1 MYESGKSSLVD
12 ENWRRLLMAKQWTT
26 TTLHNGVEMPT
37 LGLGVWKMENNDEVK
52 TAVQAA
58 IDAGYKAI
66 DTAAAYKNEEGVG
79 AAIKDSSTPREDLFI
94 TSKVWNDDQG
104 YESTL
109 KAFEDTVTKLG
120 VDTLDLYLIHWPVEG
135 KYKETW
141 KAMEKLYKDGR
152 IRAIGVSNFH
162 PAHLEDLMKDAEIK
176 PMVNQVE
183 FHPLLNQQE
192 LRDYCNQHSIQLEA
206 WSPLAQG
213 KLLDNDVVKQIA
225 DQHGKSTAQVIIR
238 WDLEHEVVTIP
249 KSSNPERIKQNFDV
263 FDFELT
269 KDDIRAIDELNQNER
284 MGPDP
289 DHFDF

>member
-1 MYESGKSSLVD
+1 
-12 ENWRRLLMAKQWTT
+12 MAKQWTT
-26 TTLHNGVEMPT
+26 TKLHNGVEMPT

-52 TAVQAA
+52 TAVNAA

-79 AAIKDSSTPREDLFI
+79 AAIKENSTPREELFI
-94 TSKVWNDDQG
+94 TSKVWNADQG

-109 KAFEDTVTKLG
+109 KAFEDTVSKLG
-120 VDTLDLYLIHWPVEG
+120 IETLDLYLIHWPVDG

-141 KAMEKLYKDGR
+141 RAMEKLYKNGR

-162 PAHLEDLMKDAEIK
+162 PHHLDDLLNDAEIK

-192 LRDYCNQHSIQLEA
+192 VREYCKQYSIQMEA

-213 KLLDNDVVKQIA
+213 KLLDHEVVKGIA
-225 DQHGKSTAQVIIR
+225 ENHGKTTAQVIIR

-269 KDDIRAIDELNQNER
+269 QEDIRALDELNQNER

-289 DHFDF
+289 DNFDF

>member
-1 MYESGKSSLVD
+1 
-12 ENWRRLLMAKQWTT
+12 MAKQWTT

-192 LRDYCNQHSIQLEA
+192 LRDYCNQHSIQMEA

-269 KDDIRAIDELNQNER
+269 KDNIRAIDELNQNER

>member
-1 MYESGKSSLVD
+1 
-12 ENWRRLLMAKQWTT
+12 MAKQWTT
-26 TTLHNGVEMPT
+26 TTLQNGVEMPT

-79 AAIKDSSTPREDLFI
+79 AAIKDSNTPREDLFI

-109 KAFEDTVTKLG
+109 RAFEDTVTKLG

-192 LRDYCNQHSIQLEA
+192 LRDYCNQHSIQMEA

>member
-1 MYESGKSSLVD
+1 MT
-12 ENWRRLLMAKQWTT
+12 KQWTK

-52 TAVQAA
+52 TAVNAA

-79 AAIKDSSTPREDLFI
+79 AAIKENSTPREELFI

-104 YESTL
+104 YDSTL
-109 KAFEDTVTKLG
+109 KAFDDTVSKLG

-141 KAMEKLYKDGR
+141 KAMEKLYNDGR
-152 IRAIGVSNFH
+152 VRAIGVSNFH
-162 PAHLEDLMKDAEIK
+162 PHHLEDLMKDAEIK

-183 FHPLLNQQE
+183 FHPLLNQKE
-192 LRDYCNQHSIQLEA
+192 LRTFCKQHSIQMEA

-213 KLLDNDVVKQIA
+213 KLLDHEVVKEIA
-225 DQHGKSTAQVIIR
+225 EQHGKSTAQVIIR

-269 KDDIRAIDELNQNER
+269 PDNIRALDELNENER

-289 DHFDF
+289 DNFDF

>member
-1 MYESGKSSLVD
+1 MV
-12 ENWRRLLMAKQWTT
+12 KQWTT
-26 TTLHNGVEMPT
+26 TALHNGLEMPT

-52 TAVQAA
+52 TAVNAA

-79 AAIKDSSTPREDLFI
+79 AAIKESSTPREELFI

-104 YESTL
+104 YNSTL
-109 KAFEDTVTKLG
+109 QAFEDTVSKLG
-120 VDTLDLYLIHWPVEG
+120 IDTLDLYLIHWPVEG

-141 KAMEKLYKDGR
+141 KAMEKLYKEGR

-162 PAHLEDLMKDAEIK
+162 PNHLEDLMKDAEIK

-183 FHPLLNQQE
+183 FHPLLNQKE
-192 LRDYCNQHSIQLEA
+192 LREYCKQHSIQLEA

-213 KLLDNDVVKQIA
+213 KLLDHEVVKEIA
-225 DQHGKSTAQVIIR
+225 EQHGKSTAQVIIR

-249 KSSNPERIKQNFDV
+249 KSSNPDRIKQNFDV

-269 KDDIRAIDELNQNER
+269 QDNIRAIDELNQNER

-289 DHFDF
+289 DNFDF